1 MGGSVGSFGTE
12 IDPLVQLRVLIIED
26 QADVAQALKLVI
38 ERDGMQT
45 AWAATGA
52 AAVELMAS
60 FDPHVALVDLGL
72 PDTNGLMLI
81 RWLVA
86 KAHCGIIVVSGQTD
100 EADCVAALEIGAD
113 DYVAKPP
120 SVRELVARIHAVY
133 RRAVSRRLAPT
144 TAEPVATPMP
154 RPLAPTTAEPV
165 ATPMPRPH
173 NRPVMTIGHARVDL
187 ARRQAVSHT
196 GEDIHLTSAEFTV
209 LEMLVDAGGAAVSR
223 EKLFAVALRRPM
235 HFEDRA
241 IDQIIFA
248 LRRKLAQGEAG
259 RRLIQSIRGQGYSLL
274 LGDQEPADWPRTPE

>member
-1 MGGSVGSFGTE
+1 MGGSVVSFGTD

-52 AAVELMAS
+52 AAIELKAS

-72 PDTNGLMLI
+72 PDTNGLTLI

-86 KAHCGIIVVSGQTD
+86 KADCGIIVVSGHSD
-100 EADCVAALEIGAD
+100 EADRVAALEIGAD
-113 DYVAKPP
+113 DYVTKPP

-133 RRAVSRRLAPT
+133 RRAALRRVAPATAGTVASPASRP
-144 TAEPVATPMP
+144 P
-154 RPLAPTTAEPV
+154 
-165 ATPMPRPH
+165 
-173 NRPVMTIGHARVDL
+173 NRPVMTIGQARVDL

-196 GEDIHLTSAEFTV
+196 GDEIHFTSAEFTV
-209 LEMLVDAGGAAVSR
+209 LEMLVDARGSAVAR
-223 EKLFAVALRRPM
+223 EKLFEVALRRPKN
-235 HFEDRA
+235 FEDRA

-248 LRRKLAQGEAG
+248 LRRKLAEGEAG
-259 RRLIQSIRGQGYSLL
+259 RRLIQSVRGQGYSLFL
-274 LGDQEPADWPRTPE
+274 DDQEPADGLETPK

>member
-154 RPLAPTTAEPV
+154 RP
-165 ATPMPRPH
+165 H